1 MASLNPRQEAF
12 VREYLIDLNA
22 TQAYIR
28 AGYAPA
34 KANINGTKLISKD
47 SIQAAIQLGMKKREE
62 RTQVTMDQVLKYWA
76 DLAFTPMD
84 ELFDQGPDG
93 TLIPKAFDQMTDRA
107 KRCISELKS
116 QFDKDGA
123 GWQSIKRLDQLKASE
138 MIAKHLGMFIERR
151 EVGQPGEFDKL
162 TDEEL
167 EARLEKE
174 KGFFGVMSGVK
185 EAKRKGKPDIVH

>member
-1 MASLNPRQEAF
+1 MSKLNARQEAF
-12 VREYLIDLNA
+12 VREYMVDLNA
-22 TQAYIR
+22 THAYIR
-28 AGYAPA
+28 AGYSEKGASVCS
-34 KANINGTKLISKD
+34 TKLIAHASV
-47 SIQAAIQLGMKKREE
+47 QAAIQIAMKEREE
-62 RTQVTMDQVLKYWA
+62 RTRITMDQVLKYWA

-93 TLIPKAFDQMTDRA
+93 TLIPKSFNDMTGRA

-167 EARLEKE
+167 EIRLEKE
-174 KGFFGVMSGVK
+174 KRFFSIMPGATKKKGQ
-185 EAKRKGKPDIVH
+185 GKPNIVH